1 MATHSIRRYRPP
13 CEVVLWRQ
21 VVGSGHGWISTVG
34 GKTLRQWLP
43 SAVADVVRQ
52 VAPQRIVLFG
62 SVARGEEGPDSD
74 LDLLV
79 VLDHLEPADRPQL
92 ISAIRRAIT
101 ARAPIDVF
109 VTDLAEYERRKNVIG
124 SMLYWPAHEG
134 ETVYER
140 AS

>member
-1 MATHSIRRYRPP
+1 MA
-13 CEVVLWRQ
+13 
-21 VVGSGHGWISTVG
+21 GSSQWG

-43 SAVADVVRQ
+43 SAIADVVRQ

-79 VLDHLEPADRPQL
+79 VLDHLEPADRPRL

-109 VTDLAEYERRKNVIG
+109 VTDLAEYERRKDVIG
-124 SMLYWPAHEG
+124 SMLYWPAHDG